1 MNQKQVYII
10 AGGACF
16 ILLVLA
22 ILLGVSRATLNDIN
36 QQLIIVTD
44 HKTELESELDRTQR
58 ELDAKVRQIQAL
70 RGMIK
75 DIQGSGSDSP

>member
-10 AGGACF
+10 AGVACF

-44 HKTELESELDRTQR
+44 EKTQLEDELDRTLR

-70 RGMIK
+70 KGMIK
-75 DIQGSGSDSP
+75 DIQGAGSDSP

>member
-10 AGGACF
+10 AGVACF

-22 ILLGVSRATLNDIN
+22 ILLGSSRATLNDIN
-36 QQLIIVTD
+36 QQFIIVTD
-44 HKTELESELDRTQR
+44 EKTQLEDELDRTQR
-58 ELDAKVRQIQAL
+58 ELGAKVRQIQAL
-70 RGMIK
+70 RGMIN

>member
-10 AGGACF
+10 AGVACF

-22 ILLGVSRATLNDIN
+22 ILLGVSRATLNNIN
-36 QQLIIVTD
+36 HQLIIVTD
-44 HKTELESELDRTQR
+44 EKTQLEDELDRTQR
-58 ELDAKVRQIQAL
+58 ELGAKVRQIQAL

-75 DIQGSGSDSP
+75 DIQGVGSDSP

>member
-10 AGGACF
+10 AGVACF

-36 QQLIIVTD
+36 QQFIIVTD
-44 HKTELESELDRTQR
+44 EKTQLEDELDRTQR

-70 RGMIK
+70 KGMIK
-75 DIQGSGSDSP
+75 DIQGAGSDSP

>member
-1 MNQKQVYII
+1 MNQKQIYIVS
-10 AGGACF
+10 GVACF

-22 ILLGVSRATLNDIN
+22 ILLGSSRATLNDIN

-44 HKTELESELDRTQR
+44 EKTQLEDKLDRTQR

-70 RGMIK
+70 KGMIK
-75 DIQGSGSDSP
+75 DIQGAGSDSP

>member
-10 AGGACF
+10 AGVACF

-36 QQLIIVTD
+36 HQLIIVTD
-44 HKTELESELDRTQR
+44 EKTQLEDELDRTQR
-58 ELDAKVRQIQAL
+58 ELGAKVRQIQAL

-75 DIQGSGSDSP
+75 DIQGVGSDSP

>member
-10 AGGACF
+10 AGVACF

-44 HKTELESELDRTQR
+44 EKTQLEDELDRTQR
-58 ELDAKVRQIQAL
+58 ELGAKVRLIQAL

>member
-10 AGGACF
+10 AGVACF

-22 ILLGVSRATLNDIN
+22 ILLGVSRATLNNIN
-36 QQLIIVTD
+36 HQLIIVTD
-44 HKTELESELDRTQR
+44 EKTQLEDELDRTQR
-58 ELDAKVRQIQAL
+58 ELGAKVRQIQAL